1 MKYTKDYTLSILT
14 PTYNRAYT
22 LDNLYRSLIGQLD
35 KDLTWVVVDDGSTDN
50 TEELI
55 SEYIRQNLIK
65 IEYIKQENSGKHIA
79 INSGVNIIATDLTM
93 IVDSDDVL
101 TVDAVKSIKEYWKK
115 ADKNNC
121 VGVTFLR
128 GYSETEVIGKKFPKN
143 EMIDNANKVRYNLG
157 ISGDKAEV
165 VRTNMLKKY
174 PFPKFN
180 GEKFL
185 SEGILW
191 KQLGSGT
198 KTLFIN
204 EIIYITEYLSD
215 GLTNS
220 GRKLLIKNPL
230 GAGLNAKLAMTKE
243 FSFKMRLQNTLLYT
257 AYGFFAKKKLSEIV
271 HESGQS
277 GLVIT
282 NLLFG
287 WLIYRYWKNK
297 YKL

>member
-1 MKYTKDYTLSILT
+1 M
-14 PTYNRAYT
+14 
-22 LDNLYRSLIGQLD
+22 
-35 KDLTWVVVDDGSTDN
+35 
-50 TEELI
+50 
-55 SEYIRQNLIK
+55 
-65 IEYIKQENSGKHIA
+65 
-79 INSGVNIIATDLTM
+79 NIIATDLTM

-101 TVDAVKSIKEYWKK
+101 TVDAAKAIKEYWKK
-115 ADKNNC
+115 ADRNNC

-128 GYSETEVIGKKFPKN
+128 GYSDTEVIGKKFPKN

-165 VRTNMLKKY
+165 VRTDMLKKY
-174 PFPKFN
+174 PFPKFK

-220 GRKLLIKNPL
+220 GRRLLIKNPL
-230 GAGLNAKLAMTKE
+230 GAGLNAKMAMTKE
-243 FSFKMRLQNTLLYT
+243 FSFKMRLQNTLLYI
-257 AYGFFAKKKLSEIV
+257 AYGFFAKKKVREIIT
-271 HESGQS
+271 ESGQRR
-277 GLVIT
+277 LVRV

-287 WLIYRYWKNK
+287 WMIYIIWKIK